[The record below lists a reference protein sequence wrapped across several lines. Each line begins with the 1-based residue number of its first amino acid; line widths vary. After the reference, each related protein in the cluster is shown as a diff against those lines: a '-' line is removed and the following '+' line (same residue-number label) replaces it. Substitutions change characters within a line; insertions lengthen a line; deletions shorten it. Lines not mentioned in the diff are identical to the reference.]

1 MTELDNTVKK
11 QEETIIILRDQIDK
25 IQKKLDELEKKI
37 EYNTT
42 HLQSMRRKD

>member
-25 IQKKLDELEKKI
+25 IQKKLAELEKKV
-37 EYNTT
+37 ERNE
-42 HLQSMRRKD
+42 

>member
-1 MTELDNTVKK
+1 MTDLDNAVKK

-37 EYNTT
+37 ERNEG
-42 HLQSMRRKD
+42 S

>member
-25 IQKKLDELEKKI
+25 IQKKLDELEKKLDAKKI
-37 EYNTT
+37 N
-42 HLQSMRRKD
+42 S

>member
-11 QEETIIILRDQIDK
+11 QEESIIILREQIDL

-37 EYNTT
+37 TQNE
-42 HLQSMRRKD
+42 

>member
-37 EYNTT
+37 ERNE
-42 HLQSMRRKD
+42 